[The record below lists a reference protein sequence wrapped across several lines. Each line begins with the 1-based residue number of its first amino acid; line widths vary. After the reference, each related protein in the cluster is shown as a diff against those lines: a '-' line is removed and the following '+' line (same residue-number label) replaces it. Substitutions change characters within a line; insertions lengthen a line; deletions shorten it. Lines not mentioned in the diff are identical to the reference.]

1 MGNLDAPSWYT
12 TNDASGRAPVP
23 EEVRKRHEA
32 SGRATRWINVTP
44 DRSWGWFDDRLHAR
58 PLVAPRAVVDAGVPA
73 DLGTWAVPVR
83 YLGKMLKLAGRI
95 VYQPVHGTFEYSIH
109 SGHVTS
115 TALTLTL
122 RSGGPGDV
130 PLLTLKSAV
139 PEPDAVL
146 VYGVVD
152 EEFLEFT
159 AKQGVAVNKLSPTW
173 LQIQRA
179 RGQAPPD
186 FKVDPEAP
194 FDPLGVAD
202 RPEFQWPEFRAL
214 YGQQEPPEN
223 VIRLGRP
230 VDVLQWWVRMSVFDD
245 KGEKEVVAFQGLTR
259 WVPIKSPEA
268 HTGGLMVAFVVGG
281 VCLLALICLTLLWV
295 RRRRKQQGRSTG
307 DKEGTWG
314 RRVWGIGHQRGPGS

>member
-1 MGNLDAPSWYT
+1 
-12 TNDASGRAPVP
+12 
-23 EEVRKRHEA
+23 
-32 SGRATRWINVTP
+32 
-44 DRSWGWFDDRLHAR
+44 
-58 PLVAPRAVVDAGVPA
+58 
-73 DLGTWAVPVR
+73 VPVR

-152 EEFLEFT
+152 EEFLGFT
-159 AKQGVAVNKLSPTW
+159 AKRGVVVNKLSPTW

-194 FDPLGVAD
+194 FEPLWVAD

-214 YGQQEPPEN
+214 YGQQEPPGN

-230 VDVLQWWVRMSVFDD
+230 VDVLQWWVRLSVLDD
-245 KGEKEVVAFQGLTR
+245 KGEEKKAVAFQGLTR
-259 WVPIKSPEA
+259 WVPIKSPKA
-268 HTGGLMVAFVVGG
+268 HTGGIKVAIVADGLG
-281 VCLLALICLTLLWV
+281 LLALTCLTLLWV
-295 RRRRKQQGRSTG
+295 RRRHKQQGRSTS
-307 DKEGTWG
+307 DKERTWG